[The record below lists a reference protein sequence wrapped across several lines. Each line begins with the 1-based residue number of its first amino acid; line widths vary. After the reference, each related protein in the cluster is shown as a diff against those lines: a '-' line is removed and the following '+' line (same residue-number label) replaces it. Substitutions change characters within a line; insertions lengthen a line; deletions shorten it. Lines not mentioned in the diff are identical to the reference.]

1 MLAHRVMMGV
11 ASGDPYWGNVVAL
24 LHFDGADASTSFTDV
39 KGHTFTASGDAQ
51 IDTAQSKFGGASGL
65 FDGTGD
71 YVTSDSS
78 ADFGF
83 GSGDYTIEGWARQ
96 GNVSGDRLLIDTRIG
111 GQGVGLYSSTSTSAR
126 KLVLAN
132 NTAVIATSSNKI
144 PIDSWVHVALTRASG
159 TVKGFLGGAQEF
171 SVTDSR
177 TLAASTQIRFGANL
191 SAAQFYIGHLE
202 DWRITKGVA
211 RYTSSF
217 TPPSAPFQ
225 ND

>member
-24 LHFDGADASTSFTDV
+24 LHFDGADASTTFTDV

-132 NTAVIATSSNKI
+132 NTAVIATSSNTI

-177 TLAASTQIRFGANL
+177 TLAASTQIRFGANNGAGQL
-191 SAAQFYIGHLE
+191 YIGHLDE
-202 DWRITKGVA
+202 WRITKGVA

-217 TPPSAPFQ
+217 TPPPAPFQ
-225 ND
+225 NY